1 MLNGRAPKF
10 IHRGWI
16 AALVIVWIGFTG
28 GPIFADTS
36 TGTIEKPAVVKRD
49 IVFVID
55 NSGSMQKH
63 DPDLMTRDLVIDF
76 IRNQRDSAFFGMVVF
91 SKEAEL
97 VESLTNLSEL
107 DVSSRFF
114 SGLERI
120 DYRGLYTNTPAAVE
134 RALYELKVNGR
145 PAADKVIILLTDGIV
160 DTGDEDRD
168 IEREKWLKEDL
179 ALESKAAGIR
189 IFGIAFTDKADF
201 QLIQTLASRTGG
213 AYFRAYTV
221 RDIPGVLSKIEEN
234 FTQAA
239 DKAADKPTA
248 PEPAAAPVV
257 APPREP
263 PAEKQPVPAIPS
275 QPVAPEP
282 EKETLSLLSL
292 LPLVLAVSIVILGVV
307 LLLVTLKRKSAAG
320 ATDAGDATER
330 EFSPPPGTDQLQGEL
345 IDVENV
351 MQRGSPS
358 LPLNELSVSI
368 GRDSSNNIVIPI
380 DAISS
385 FHATIEFQ
393 NGYYYLEDHRST
405 NGTFLNNGRIKE
417 NTPVRLKSGD
427 KINFAIYEFRFLLSD
442 QAPFGET
449 VILQEE

>member
-10 IHRGWI
+10 IHRCWI
-16 AALVIVWIGFTG
+16 AALVTVWIGFTG
-28 GPIFADTS
+28 GPIFADTP
-36 TGTIEKPAVVKRD
+36 TGKIEKPAVVKRD
-49 IVFVID
+49 IIFVID
-55 NSGSMQKH
+55 NSGSMQRH
-63 DPDLMTRDLVIDF
+63 DPDLITREIVIDF
-76 IRNQRDSAFFGMVVF
+76 IRSQRDSAFFGMVVF
-91 SKEAEL
+91 GKEAEL
-97 VESLTNLSEL
+97 VESLTDLSEL

-145 PAADKVIILLTDGIV
+145 PAAEKVIILLTDGIV
-160 DTGDEDRD
+160 DTGDKDRD
-168 IEREKWLKEDL
+168 LEREKWLKEDL
-179 ALESKAAGIR
+179 AHESKAAGIK

-201 QLIQTLASRTGG
+201 RLIQTLASRTSG

-221 RDIPGVLSKIEEN
+221 GDIPGVLSKIEES
-234 FTQAA
+234 FKQ
-239 DKAADKPTA
+239 AADKPTA
-248 PEPAAAPVV
+248 PAPAPVPASAV

-263 PAEKQPVPAIPS
+263 PAENQPVPAVPS
-275 QPVAPEP
+275 QPVTPQP
-282 EKETLSLLSL
+282 EKGTLSLLSL

-307 LLLVTLKRKSAAG
+307 LLLVTLKRRSDAG
-320 ATDAGDATER
+320 ATEAGDATER
-330 EFSPPPGTDQLQGEL
+330 EFSPPLGTDQLHGEL

-358 LPLNELSVSI
+358 LPLNDVSVSI
-368 GRDSSNNIVIPI
+368 GRDSSNNIVVPI

-385 FHATIEFQ
+385 FHATIEFR

-405 NGTFLNNGRIKE
+405 NGTFLNDGRIKE

-427 KINFAIYEFRFLLSD
+427 KINFALYEFRFLLSD

-449 VILQEE
+449 VILMED

>member
-1 MLNGRAPKF
+1 MKQVRPLKRVQ
-10 IHRGWI
+10 RCCQ
-16 AALVIVWIGFTG
+16 AATLLLWFCLAG
-28 GPIFADTS
+28 GPVFADTP
-36 TGTIEKPAVVKRD
+36 TGKIEKPAAVKRD
-49 IVFVID
+49 ILFVID

-63 DPDLMTRDLVIDF
+63 DPGLMTREIVIDF

-91 SKEAEL
+91 GKDAEL

-145 PAADKVIILLTDGIV
+145 PAAEKVIILLTDGIV
-160 DTGDEDRD
+160 DTGDIDRD

-179 ALESKAAGIR
+179 THESKEAGIK

-201 QLIQTLASRTGG
+201 QLIQTLASRTSG

-221 RDIPGVLSKIEEN
+221 GDIPGVLSKIEAS
-234 FTQAA
+234 FTQVA
-239 DKAADKPTA
+239 DEPTA
-248 PEPAAAPVV
+248 PTPAPAPAEVPPPV
-257 APPREP
+257 GAPPREP
-263 PAEKQPVPAIPS
+263 PAESQPVPALPS
-275 QPVAPEP
+275 QAATPEP
-282 EKETLSLLSL
+282 EKKALSL

-307 LLLVTLKRKSAAG
+307 LLLVTLKRKNGAG
-320 ATDAGDATER
+320 VSEAGDATAQD
-330 EFSPPPGTDQLQGEL
+330 FSPPPGTDQLHGEL

-358 LPLNELSVSI
+358 LPLNDVSVSI
-368 GRDSSNNIVIPI
+368 GRDSSNNIVVPI

-385 FHATIEFQ
+385 FHATIEFK

-405 NGTFLNNGRIKE
+405 NGTFLNDGRIKE

-449 VILQEE
+449 VILMEE